1 MDHANLARAD
11 VREDNR
17 FPNIN
22 IFSELSQRMV
32 DTRKNL
38 CYPLVYRLLKL
49 VLVLPI
55 ATATVER
62 IFSGMKIVKTTL
74 IVTAWVMHT

>member
-17 FPNIN
+17 FFNIN
-22 IFSELSQRMV
+22 TISELSQRMME
-32 DTRKNL
+32 TRKNL
-38 CYPLVYRLLKL
+38 CYSLVYRLLKL

-62 IFSGMKIVKTTL
+62 IFLGMKIVKTTL